1 MSPTCGRG
9 KPTATRDEGKR
20 GLDAAGDHPGSA
32 ETGHARLCRPVANEL
47 EGVRAVVDNEVSS
60 HEELAEEPNTMDMP
74 VVWSRVVQ
82 SPQAAD
88 DGSGQEGGAGMAT
101 VVRRPVLVSQ
111 AEEPRVRRERAL
123 ATVSMLVAVSGVY
136 CEDRDSIITWKNLGT
151 CCWRMTGSSPGLGSW
166 PTLSQQGWWLRRWW
180 TRINMAEARAAHD
193 RFLVCT
199 MGLEQR
205 TPEGRLE
212 AWRDL
217 ILSRRT
223 EDTPRTQ
230 N

>member
-1 MSPTCGRG
+1 MPPTRDRG
-9 KPTATRDEGKR
+9 KPTATRDEGEC
-20 GLDAAGDHPGSA
+20 GSDAASDHLGSP
-32 ETGHARLCRPVANEL
+32 ETGNARLCRSVAHEL
-47 EGVRAVVDNEVSS
+47 EGCRTVVDNEDSGHKAMAAKPHAMVMS
-60 HEELAEEPNTMDMP
+60 

-88 DGSGQEGGAGMAT
+88 DGSGQESGAGMAT
-101 VVRRPVLVSQ
+101 VVKRLVLAGQ
-111 AEEPRVRRERAL
+111 AEESRARSERAL

-151 CCWRMTGSSPGLGSW
+151 CCWRMTGSSPGLGPW

-180 TRINMAEARAAHD
+180 TRISMAEARAARD
-193 RFLVCT
+193 RLLVCT
-199 MGLEQR
+199 MSLEQR

-223 EDTPRTQ
+223 EDTPRT
-230 N
+230 

>member
-20 GLDAAGDHPGSA
+20 GLDAAGDHPGSS

-47 EGVRAVVDNEVSS
+47 EGVRAVVDNEDSS
-60 HEELAEEPNTMDMP
+60 HEALAEEPNTMVMP

-88 DGSGQEGGAGMAT
+88 NGSGQESGAGMAT
-101 VVRRPVLVSQ
+101 VVKRPVLAGQ
-111 AEEPRVRRERAL
+111 AEESRARSERAL

-151 CCWRMTGSSPGLGSW
+151 CCWRMTGSSPGRG
-166 PTLSQQGWWLRRWW
+166 PRPILSQQGWWLRRWW
-180 TRINMAEARAAHD
+180 TKVSAAEARAVHD
-193 RFLVCT
+193 RFLLRT

-205 TPEGRLE
+205 TQEGQLK

-217 ILSRRT
+217 VLARRT
-223 EDTPRTQ
+223 DDTLRKKT
-230 N
+230 

>member
-1 MSPTCGRG
+1 M
-9 KPTATRDEGKR
+9 
-20 GLDAAGDHPGSA
+20 
-32 ETGHARLCRPVANEL
+32 
-47 EGVRAVVDNEVSS
+47 VDNEDSS
-60 HEELAEEPNTMDMP
+60 HEELAEEPNTMVMP

-88 DGSGQEGGAGMAT
+88 NGSGQESGAGMAT
-101 VVRRPVLVSQ
+101 VVKRPVLVSQ
-111 AEEPRVRRERAL
+111 AEESRARSERAL

-151 CCWRMTGSSPGLGSW
+151 CCWRMTGSSPGRG
-166 PTLSQQGWWLRRWW
+166 PRPILSQQGWWLRRRW
-180 TRINMAEARAAHD
+180 TMINMAEARAAHD

-205 TPEGRLE
+205 TPEGRLK

-223 EDTPRTQ
+223 EDTPWME